1 MNKLISIALLIAGI
15 VMIVF
20 GAKASDSVG
29 SDVSRLFNGT
39 PTDKT
44 IWLLVGGII
53 AAALGVGGLFRNSKP

>member
-1 MNKLISIALLIAGI
+1 MNKLIAIALLVGGI

-44 IWLLVGGII
+44 IWLLVGGVI
-53 AAALGVGGLFRNSKP
+53 AAAVGAAALFRNSRR